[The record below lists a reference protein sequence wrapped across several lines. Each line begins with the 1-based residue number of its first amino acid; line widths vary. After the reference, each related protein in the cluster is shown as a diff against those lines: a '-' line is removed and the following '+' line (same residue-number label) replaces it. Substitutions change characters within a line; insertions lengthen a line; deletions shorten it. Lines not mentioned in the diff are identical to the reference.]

1 MEGWL
6 GPTNLNLKKL
16 TEAALSTLI
25 IQKNLSDLSQ
35 TSHTFREF
43 FQDLFCNSLVRISSN
58 TPLLHNVLAK
68 IL

>member
-25 IQKNLSDLSQ
+25 IQKILSDLSQ
-35 TSHTFREF
+35 TSHTFRDF
-43 FQDLFCNSLVRISSN
+43 FQDLFL
-58 TPLLHNVLAK
+58 
-68 IL
+68 